1 MGELFEAEH
10 TAIGRRVAV
19 KLLHRHLRWR
29 RDLVDRMRLE
39 GQALGHL
46 EHPNVVQAIDFGLT
60 WEDRPYLVM
69 ERLAGRTLAGELAA
83 RGALPAAEAV
93 DLVVQAL
100 SGLSAVHQAGLL
112 HRDIKLDNL
121 FVCDAAGGLGRVV
134 KLLDFG
140 VAKVVG
146 ARAGGPAPLPVPT
159 AEDVAM
165 GTPRFFSPEQAAGG
179 PIDARS
185 DVYAMGIVLYA
196 LVAGRGPFDDLTTL
210 ADVLGAHVATPP
222 DPPSRHAREPVPAE
236 LEAAILRA
244 LAKRPIDR
252 FPTAAAFAE
261 EPRADRARALRVTP
275 RGRACC
281 RSSSA
286 CSRPR
291 SSLSAAVTAV
301 VIEASR

>member
-10 TAIGRRVAV
+10 AAIGRRVAV

-69 ERLAGRTLAGELAA
+69 ERLAGRTLADEVAA
-83 RGALPAAEAV
+83 RGALPAAEAI
-93 DLVVQAL
+93 DLVAQAL
-100 SGLSAVHQAGLL
+100 SGLSAVHRAGLL
-112 HRDIKLDNL
+112 HRDIKLDNV
-121 FVCDAAGGLGRVV
+121 FVCDAAAGRGRIV

-140 VAKVVG
+140 VAKVVS

-196 LVAGRGPFDDLTTL
+196 LLAGRGPFDHLTAL
-210 ADVLGAHVATPP
+210 ADVLGAHIATPP
-222 DPPSRHAREPVPAE
+222 APPSQHAPVPAA
-236 LEAAILRA
+236 LDAAVLRA
-244 LAKRPIDR
+244 LAKRPADR
-252 FPTAAAFAE
+252 FPSAAAFAE
-261 EPRADRARALRVTP
+261 ELARIGRALSHDAEGPRLLPLFLRVL
-275 RGRACC
+275 A
-281 RSSSA
+281 A
-286 CSRPR
+286 AFVV
-291 SSLSAAVTAV
+291 SAAVTAV